1 MQPFRVPPEMLGG
14 LEERLQFLGGHQ
26 VPVSPPISPPAQSI
40 TPPSPLQDENSNI
53 KKELPAEVKVEK
65 PEQDP
70 ASAPASVAAA
80 ASPPLAS
87 SPASAVERQAP
98 QMTTLKEPPTACPAS
113 GPSAAEIRRY
123 RTAFTREQIGRLE
136 KEFLRENYVSRPR
149 RCELAQELGLPEATI
164 KVWFQNRRMKDKR
177 QRLALAWPYADPAL
191 TAYLLHAAAATG
203 AYPPYLPPSLPPGSP
218 WAAAAAAAAAAG
230 VAGAPPYSSP
240 TPASPLS
247 RFAPYPRP
255 HPPVLSPPYSR
266 PSEVHMPPS
275 ASVLTPTPVI
285 PRPVMG
291 GHLPSCPVRDSPS
304 KMGVEGCLCG
314 LLAYPGLASH
324 TLSQESALTFPPALL
339 ASATASSGSPTLAA
353 HTPASS
359 STSSSSSSSDKID
372 LDVST
377 SGRTSPPLPRAPK
390 ALFQPYR
397 DDLVS

>member
-1 MQPFRVPPEMLGG
+1 MQPFRVSPEMLGG

-26 VPVSPPISPPAQSI
+26 VPVSPPCSPPAQSI

-53 KKELPAEVKVEK
+53 KKELSAEVKLEK
-65 PEQDP
+65 PEQEP
-70 ASAPASVAAA
+70 AAA

-87 SPASAVERQAP
+87 SPASAEERQAP
-98 QMTTLKEPPTACPAS
+98 PMALKETPTSCPTS

-191 TAYLLHAAAATG
+191 AAYLLHAAAAT
-203 AYPPYLPPSLPPGSP
+203 APTRPTCRLAS
-218 WAAAAAAAAAAG
+218 AG
-230 VAGAPPYSSP
+230 VAVGGRRSCSRRRRRGRHSVLLLADTCHSALEVRPLRPP
-240 TPASPLS
+240 TPARSL
-247 RFAPYPRP
+247 
-255 HPPVLSPPYSR
+255 PPYSR

-275 ASVLTPTPVI
+275 ASVLTPTPVV
-285 PRPVMG
+285 PRPIVG

-304 KMGVEGCLCG
+304 KIGVEGCLCG

-324 TLSQESALTFPPALL
+324 TLAQESALPFPPTLL
-339 ASATASSGSPTLAA
+339 ASTTATSGSPTLTA

-359 STSSSSSSSDKID
+359 STSSSTSSSSDKVD
-372 LDVST
+372 LDVSS

>member
-1 MQPFRVPPEMLGG
+1 MRYIV
-14 LEERLQFLGGHQ
+14 
-26 VPVSPPISPPAQSI
+26 
-40 TPPSPLQDENSNI
+40 T
-53 KKELPAEVKVEK
+53 KVKLEK
-65 PEQDP
+65 PEQEP
-70 ASAPASVAAA
+70 AAA
-80 ASPPLAS
+80 ASPPLGS
-87 SPASAVERQAP
+87 SPASAGERQAP
-98 QMTTLKEPPTACPAS
+98 QMTLKEAPNSCPAN
-113 GPSAAEIRRY
+113 GASAAEIRRY

-230 VAGAPPYSSP
+230 VAGTPSYSSP
-240 TPASPLS
+240 THATPLS

-275 ASVLTPTPVI
+275 ASVLTPTPVV
-285 PRPVMG
+285 PRPIVG

-324 TLSQESALTFPPALL
+324 TLAQESALPFPPTLL
-339 ASATASSGSPTLAA
+339 ASTTATSGSPTLAA

-359 STSSSSSSSDKID
+359 STSSSTSSSSSSSDKVD
-372 LDVST
+372 VDVSS